1 MEADDCTV
9 IGSEALSPSRWQ
21 HLNADVKKSAE
32 VHWEPLFAKVSD
44 KYAQAGQYFA
54 LTTKQVRQ
62 PPLRTKA
69 AGKVVSAPNMSQ
81 KNLAQ

>member
-1 MEADDCTV
+1 MKADGCTV

-32 VHWEPLFAKVSD
+32 VHREPLFAKVSD
-44 KYAQAGQYFA
+44 KNASAGQYFA
-54 LTTKQVRQ
+54 LTTKQVRL

-69 AGKVVSAPNMSQ
+69 AVGW
-81 KNLAQ
+81 